1 MHGQQMHIA
10 IIWAKLVQER
20 ERHHKD
26 MNMEFVKN
34 SDTNLHQY
42 LFHGYNWTE
51 IIEFIKLVRIT
62 GVKVLIYS
70 ILQNPNRVLIPPM
83 KLHSKFWE
91 NCIRDIVCRVIPHH
105 IYKSI
110 IPIYETML
118 YICIGN
124 RNSRLMWKSNR
135 FELVCTQKL
144 VVRTLN
150 IPHNPKNQ
158 SPA

>member
-1 MHGQQMHIA
+1 MHLA
-10 IIWAKLVQER
+10 IIWAKLVKEK
-20 ERHHKD
+20 ESHHKNI
-26 MNMEFVKN
+26 NMQFVKN
-34 SDTNLHQY
+34 NDTNLHQY
-42 LFHGYNWTE
+42 LFHSYNWTE
-51 IIEFIKLVRIT
+51 IIEFIKLSRIT

-70 ILQNPNRVLIPPM
+70 ILQYPNRVLIPPM

-124 RNSRLMWKSNR
+124 RNSRLLWKSNR

-150 IPHNPKNQ
+150 MLHNPQNE
-158 SPA
+158 SPAQYNS

>member
-1 MHGQQMHIA
+1 
-10 IIWAKLVQER
+10 
-20 ERHHKD
+20 

-34 SDTNLHQY
+34 NDTNLHQY
-42 LFHGYNWTE
+42 LFHSYNWTE
-51 IIEFIKLVRIT
+51 IIEFIKLVRMI

-110 IPIYETML
+110 FPIYETML

-135 FELVCTQKL
+135 FEPVCTQKL

-150 IPHNPKNQ
+150 IPHNPKNE
-158 SPA
+158 SPAQYSS